1 MQEINT
7 ENAPQ
12 PAGHYAQAIVHRG
25 LVYVSG
31 QLPIDPQTGAKC
43 LGSVEEQTEQA
54 LQNVLAILQAAGS
67 SRDRV
72 LKTTVY
78 VSDIRLWNRVNAVY
92 AAFFG
97 RHRPARAVV
106 PTKEL
111 HHGFLVEI
119 EAIGYQVSNQ
129 G

>member
-1 MQEINT
+1 MRQINT

-12 PAGHYAQAIVHRG
+12 PAGHYAQAVVHEG
-25 LVYVSG
+25 MVYVSG
-31 QLPIDPQTGAKC
+31 QLPIEPHTGVKC

-54 LQNVLAILQAAGS
+54 LQNVLAILEAAGS
-67 SRDRV
+67 SRDCV

-78 VSDIRLWNRVNAVY
+78 VSDIRLWDRVNAVY

-119 EAIGYQVSNQ
+119 EAIAIQ
-129 G
+129 GPT